1 MMLFHRKVTSQHFSR
16 LPRQYAGTHL
26 YSPECKEGTA
36 RVECFAQEHKKL
48 SQSGLE
54 LLWKLAPLVQYG
66 QFRFVSL
73 LKRCTLVKLF
83 VEIERGQELIPKKGE
98 KVAGI
103 CITDFDYNLN
113 EIYFLHLPLVE
124 NLHMTC
130 R

>member
-1 MMLFHRKVTSQHFSR
+1 ML
-16 LPRQYAGTHL
+16 
-26 YSPECKEGTA
+26 
-36 RVECFAQEHKKL
+36 VECFAQEHKKL
-48 SQSGLE
+48 SQSGVE

-73 LKRCTLVKLF
+73 LMQFSEAVF
-83 VEIERGQELIPKKGE
+83 VEIERGQELFPKKRE

-103 CITDFDYNLN
+103 CITDSDYNLN